1 VTATRYMVTN
11 ELGTERDNKKAAGI
25 KGGWHVKP
33 YPLRRFGLSPRL
45 LICLHG
51 GVADL
56 PSECPF
62 GAERGTERTA
72 LCRTFLRSSLSA
84 LRRAT
89 STWRRS
95 WVGLGSGLWADQG
108 EVVRR
113 GSATAMPADAAAG
126 RPVTDQACNDKQG

>member
-1 VTATRYMVTN
+1 MRNPKGGRTLAPRDATEKCRANGTVRQDGGTATRYMVTN

-25 KGGWHVKP
+25 KGGWHVKT

-72 LCRTFLRSSLSA
+72 LSLPLCEATSKA
-84 LRRAT
+84 LR
-89 STWRRS
+89 
-95 WVGLGSGLWADQG
+95 
-108 EVVRR
+108 
-113 GSATAMPADAAAG
+113 
-126 RPVTDQACNDKQG
+126 